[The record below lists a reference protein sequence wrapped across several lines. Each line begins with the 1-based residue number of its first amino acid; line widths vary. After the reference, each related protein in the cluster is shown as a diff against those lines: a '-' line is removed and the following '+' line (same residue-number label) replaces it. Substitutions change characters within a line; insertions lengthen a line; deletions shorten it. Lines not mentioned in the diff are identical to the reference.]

1 MSVVYKYL
9 AIGAGAVG
17 IVLAIFFF
25 GYHQGGL
32 SATDKAQA
40 ANIIQLKALGD
51 AWQARELATETKEA
65 AYEKEKTGLQ
75 IVRDAKPEPFVVRL
89 CPSAP
94 NAIVPAAGEGGQVVL
109 APAGGSES
117 APAKVPGVD
126 YGPFLFA
133 LADRYDSIVA
143 KCRAQ

>member
-1 MSVVYKYL
+1 MSAIIKYG
-9 AIGAGAVG
+9 AIALGAVL

-51 AWQARELATETKEA
+51 AWTARELLIQSKET
-65 AYEKEKTGLQ
+65 AYENEKSVLQ
-75 IVRDAKPEPFVVRL
+75 LGRDAKPDMVVRL

-94 NAIVPAAGEGGQVVL
+94 SAVVPAAGGSQQVIL
-109 APAGGSES
+109 APAGSSPS
-117 APAKVPGVD
+117 ADAKVPGED

-133 LADRYDSIVA
+133 LAHRYDSIVA

>member
-1 MSVVYKYL
+1 MTGAIKYL
-9 AIGAGAVG
+9 AIAAGAVAA
-17 IVLAIFFF
+17 VLAVFFF

-40 ANIIQLKALGD
+40 VSIIQLKALGD
-51 AWQARELATETKEA
+51 AWTARELAIQTKET
-65 AYEKEKTGLQ
+65 AYEKEKAGLQ
-75 IVRDAKPEPFVVRL
+75 IVRDLKPSPVVVRL

-94 NAIVPAAGEGGQVVL
+94 GAALPAAAESGHDL
-109 APAGGSES
+109 PSATGGSPS
-117 APAKVPGVD
+117 TDAKVPDTD

-133 LADRYDSIVA
+133 FADRYDALVA

>member
-1 MSVVYKYL
+1 VSVVYKYL
-9 AIGAGAVG
+9 AAGVGAVA
-17 IVLAIFFF
+17 IVLTVFFF

-40 ANIIQLKALGD
+40 ANIIQLRALAD
-51 AWQARELATETKEA
+51 AWSARELEVQTKEA
-65 AYEKEKTGLQ
+65 AYEKEKTVLQ
-75 IVRDAKPEPFVVRL
+75 IGRDAKPDMVVRL
-89 CPSAP
+89 CPSDASANVP
-94 NAIVPAAGEGGQVVL
+94 TAGSGGQELPAA
-109 APAGGSES
+109 AGGSAS
-117 APAKVPGVD
+117 AVAKVPDID

>member
-1 MSVVYKYL
+1 MSIVYKYL
-9 AIGAGAVG
+9 AAGIGAVG
-17 IVLAIFFF
+17 IVLTVFFF

-51 AWQARELATETKEA
+51 AWSARELAYETKET
-65 AYEKEKTGLQ
+65 AYEKEKTVLQ
-75 IVRDAKPEPFVVRL
+75 IGRDAKPDMVVRL

-94 NAIVPAAGEGGQVVL
+94 STNLPAAASSGQDL
-109 APAGGSES
+109 PAPAGGSAS
-117 APAKVPGVD
+117 AAAKVSDID